1 MNIQE
6 IISPYLAIVQPGKI
20 RSIVTTQSSI
30 ATIQKSVYNVL
41 VASVITVLISLFQ
54 NILIRTQ
61 LEQEIAHATGAQKI
75 IFQQQFTALQQAT
88 SVPFVLF
95 AVLIVVVSFYISQAI
110 LYGIVK
116 LLGSKQS
123 FQKQAYFISMSNL
136 VITTISGGLVFLLF
150 ALGLNANS
158 LIGSVLF
165 VVQIGVMAY
174 TIYLLYHLIQVIHEL
189 SMVKTIVALLII
201 TGLSIA
207 ILTIFSSGLTPV
219 GG

>member
-207 ILTIFSSGLTPV
+207 ILTIFSSGLTQV